1 MSNSKINKKC
11 IAKNKG
17 QTVDGIAYEICGCMG
32 LSRTKGHIRSET
44 FWQDTIVFLLVASAI
59 QRDFLIVLYGVQT
72 AALILNTWTVLYL
85 KIYKV
90 KWLSERNNICFF
102 HHETSSV
109 KLN

>member
-44 FWQDTIVFLLVASAI
+44 FWQDTISFSCESHTTGFSHRPIWCSNSRLDNQYPDRFV
-59 QRDFLIVLYGVQT
+59 
-72 AALILNTWTVLYL
+72 
-85 KIYKV
+85 
-90 KWLSERNNICFF
+90 SED
-102 HHETSSV
+102 
-109 KLN
+109 L